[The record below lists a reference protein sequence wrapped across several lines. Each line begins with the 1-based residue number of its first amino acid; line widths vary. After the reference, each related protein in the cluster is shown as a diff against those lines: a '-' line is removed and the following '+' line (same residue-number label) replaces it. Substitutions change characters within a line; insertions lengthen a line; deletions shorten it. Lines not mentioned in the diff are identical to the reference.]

1 MAALKCACD
10 YSVVKLACTDVGYD
24 IESLSEPVSTRRG
37 SATRPQGR
45 SPGASAPSGGSP
57 TKHFHSRKGRGVRK
71 RGLGWSRLS
80 DACVPARWGLD
91 GARGIARSHNSF
103 MGAWSKPLPDV
114 TNPLIAEAASVQGG
128 VIFAALRG
136 FNKVVTETDC
146 MEVVF
151 DNPFVNIMVSELTRK
166 RLDTR
171 SIIQLLRGLDAPPG
185 TTAFIEKSSPFPTDG
200 KLGWWSTGF
209 SYGLWIAA
217 LVASEFSVVPVAS
230 QTWKSYFG
238 LTRSASP
245 KDDSRRAATILF
257 PDKALSLKLKKH
269 HGRAEALLLAA
280 YGKGLVLPSEKFSKT
295 QRVLKQETNL
305 ALTGMPD

>member
-1 MAALKCACD
+1 MAAAAAGAASAAAAPATHHADHSMNALRSTALRRSTLHWDAAAAFFSPPFRSRRCHRRVLLPPAAALPAKSRSRAKA
-10 YSVVKLACTDVGYD
+10 KLLADAGAVD
-24 IESLSEPVSTRRG
+24 PWLASLSLLPADG
-37 SATRPQGR
+37 
-45 SPGASAPSGGSP
+45 
-57 TKHFHSRKGRGVRK
+57 
-71 RGLGWSRLS
+71 S
-80 DACVPARWGLD
+80 DAAAAAAPAPTGWAIGIDPDTRGAIAVLSPD
-91 GARGIARSHNSF
+91 GSS
-103 MGAWSKPLPDV
+103 
-114 TNPLIAEAASVQGG
+114 Q
-128 VIFAALRG
+128 
-136 FNKVVTETDC
+136 
-146 MEVVF
+146 VF

-280 YGKGLVLPSEKFSKT
+280 YGKGLVLPSEKFIKT

-305 ALTGMPD
+305 TLTGTPD